1 MVLMLTKVYLLSNGL
16 WPSLMAI
23 TREHEGSLESS
34 TVIQDVRTRIPK
46 DPRLPGVPSPSVLQ
60 QCSDPK
66 LNLPGGLT
74 CTHSPVRWT
83 STSGTSATIVEA
95 QLVVAMDWYGWQG
108 CRCECKNLHPAPPT
122 VLVFK
127 LRPHFFHCSPFVPV
141 QVALFS
147 ANPRSTGPVEC
158 EAPPVQPPQWPT
170 IAHCLPPLYPQDLHY
185 LLQPSPLLAH
195 YEYGSEVIYIILW
208 SWAEFRNVSS
218 ISQRHGQKN
227 QQKEPENP
235 GFHENW

>member
-1 MVLMLTKVYLLSNGL
+1 MGSSDEKSIPVYNKVQHKRTNLEPALLSLESASMVLMLTKVYLLSNGL

-66 LNLPGGLT
+66 LVLPGGLT

-95 QLVVAMDWYGWQG
+95 QLVVAMD
-108 CRCECKNLHPAPPT
+108 
-122 VLVFK
+122 
-127 LRPHFFHCSPFVPV
+127 
-141 QVALFS
+141 
-147 ANPRSTGPVEC
+147 
-158 EAPPVQPPQWPT
+158 
-170 IAHCLPPLYPQDLHY
+170 
-185 LLQPSPLLAH
+185 
-195 YEYGSEVIYIILW
+195 
-208 SWAEFRNVSS
+208 
-218 ISQRHGQKN
+218 
-227 QQKEPENP
+227 
-235 GFHENW
+235 

>member
-1 MVLMLTKVYLLSNGL
+1 MCG
-16 WPSLMAI
+16 
-23 TREHEGSLESS
+23 HGSL
-34 TVIQDVRTRIPK
+34 RTR
-46 DPRLPGVPSPSVLQ
+46 RLPGVPSPSVLQ

-66 LNLPGGLT
+66 LGLPGGLT
-74 CTHSPVRWT
+74 CTHSPMRWT

-127 LRPHFFHCSPFVPV
+127 LRPHFFHCSPFVPT

-170 IAHCLPPLYPQDLHY
+170 IAHCLPLCTVRICTTY
-185 LLQPSPLLAH
+185 LLQPSISAL
-195 YEYGSEVIYIILW
+195 YGCGSEDIYII
-208 SWAEFRNVSS
+208 
-218 ISQRHGQKN
+218 Q
-227 QQKEPENP
+227 NP
-235 GFHENW
+235 GFNENW